1 MRGRPKGTCTAFD
14 KNSPDFKKQQFLVE
28 SLAAGDCTV
37 KEIADKLNC
46 SKKTIER
53 YFGDEL
59 AAGHSR
65 ANKNVKAALY
75 RNCLQGDTK
84 AQMFWLQAYGGVK
97 LSESEDKNIIKNN
110 NAPIMIVY
118 ETDNRINPAVELL
131 KKEALDRTGKAA
143 K

>member
-1 MRGRPKGTCTAFD
+1 MRGRPKGSGTSFD
-14 KNSPDFKKQQFLVE
+14 VNSAEFKRNQFLVE

-37 KEIADKLNC
+37 KEIAEKLNC
-46 SKKTIER
+46 SKKTLER
-53 YFGDEL
+53 YFGDEI
-59 AAGHSR
+59 AAGHTR

-97 LSESEDKNIIKNN
+97 LSESEDKTKNN
-110 NAPIMIVY
+110 NQAPVMIIY

-131 KKEALDRTGKAA
+131 KKEAVDRTGKTS
-143 K
+143 